1 MRNVWNGIVFA
12 GAASVL
18 VGLSGCASI
27 ESVERAQAAADRAQ
41 QTANQANASADRA
54 QLTAN
59 NAQAAADRATQVAN
73 AAQASANQAVASIN
87 QSRSEVVALNQQV
100 ESLRPR
106 VGMRD

>member
-1 MRNVWNGIVFA
+1 MRRIWNGIVFA

-27 ESVERAQAAADRAQ
+27 QDVERAQ
-41 QTANQANASADRA
+41 QTADRALISADRA
-54 QLTAN
+54 QLTAS

-73 AAQASANQAVASIN
+73 AAQASADRTTASVT

-106 VGMRD
+106 AGMRD

>member
-1 MRNVWNGIVFA
+1 MRRVWNGIVLA

-18 VGLSGCASI
+18 VGLSGCASV
-27 ESVERAQAAADRAQ
+27 ESVERAQMAADRAQ
-41 QTANQANASADRA
+41 QSADRA
-54 QLTAN
+54 QMTAS

-73 AAQASANQAVASIN
+73 AARASADQAVASVN

-100 ESLRPR
+100 ESMRPR